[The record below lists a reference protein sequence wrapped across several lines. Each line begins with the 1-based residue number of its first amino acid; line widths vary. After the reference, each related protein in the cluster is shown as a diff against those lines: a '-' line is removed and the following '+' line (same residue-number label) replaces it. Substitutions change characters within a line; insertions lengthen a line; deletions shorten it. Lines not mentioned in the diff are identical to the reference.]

1 MTTAADKIR
10 AKVFALNE
18 EGAMAVYTALRLMIM
33 KERKQGNRAP
43 VSAEIAMEVSG
54 NALEE
59 RIGFDRFDALMGE
72 IDDFVYG

>member
-10 AKVFALNE
+10 AKVFAQSE
-18 EGAMAVYTALRLMIM
+18 DDAIKVYTALRMMIM

-43 VSAEIAMEVSG
+43 VSAEIAMEVAG

-59 RIGFDRFDALMGE
+59 RIGFERFDALMEE
-72 IDDFVYG
+72 IDTFVYG